1 MSVFESDANA
11 GGGKKKRALVRLQS
25 CRPGPPGATMAATH
39 ESLAM
44 LAAVRALDLDGV
56 VSDVEIEETRAALRD
71 AREMLANPL
80 AYPPREE
87 KDRAVVRQGA
97 VEVRGREVRLG
108 ALDIENAL
116 VLRCVGV
123 ARSHRSRLGRRA
135 NVPPERLAAL
145 GRRPDAR
152 RDVRF
157 SARFPRTGALGTR
170 QRRSRRLSRRRPP
183 ACLSSSDPER
193 RETRAI
199 VRRVPF
205 GPPRAPDPRVAD
217 DVFPFSSSRRER
229 MTKTKRLAPT
239 RAATRST

>member
-1 MSVFESDANA
+1 
-11 GGGKKKRALVRLQS
+11 
-25 CRPGPPGATMAATH
+25 MAATH

-56 VSDVEIEETRAALRD
+56 ASDVEIEETRAALRD

-135 NVPPERLAAL
+135 NVPPRTP
-145 GRRPDAR
+145 RRAR
-152 RDVRF
+152 EE
-157 SARFPRTGALGTR
+157 T
-170 QRRSRRLSRRRPP
+170 
-183 ACLSSSDPER
+183 R
-193 RETRAI
+193 RETRCAI
-199 VRRVPF
+199 FCPFPEDGRSRHAPETLSAPLPEKSTRVPLVVRSRTTRDARDRPSR
-205 GPPRAPDPRVAD
+205 PPVRSSPR
-217 DVFPFSSSRRER
+217 SRPARR
-229 MTKTKRLAPT
+229 
-239 RAATRST
+239 

>member
-1 MSVFESDANA
+1 MFFRVPEVRFRVVPVPKPISTPLVRFRFFDEEFDLSPTRTRR
-11 GGGKKKRALVRLQS
+11 GKKKRALVRLQS

-56 VSDVEIEETRAALRD
+56 ASDVEIEETRAALRD

-135 NVPPERLAAL
+135 NVPPER
-145 GRRPDAR
+145 
-152 RDVRF
+152 
-157 SARFPRTGALGTR
+157 
-170 QRRSRRLSRRRPP
+170 
-183 ACLSSSDPER
+183 
-193 RETRAI
+193 ET
-199 VRRVPF
+199 
-205 GPPRAPDPRVAD
+205 
-217 DVFPFSSSRRER
+217 
-229 MTKTKRLAPT
+229 
-239 RAATRST
+239 

>member
-1 MSVFESDANA
+1 MKRGRSPFATPSSVNTESAQRRET
-11 GGGKKKRALVRLQS
+11 KKRALVQA
-25 CRPGPPGATMAATH
+25 CRPGPPDSRPTMAATH

-116 VLRCVGV
+116 ILRCVG
-123 ARSHRSRLGRRA
+123 AKRPDRIGHGSDGAHT
-135 NVPPERLAAL
+135 VPPE
-145 GRRPDAR
+145 
-152 RDVRF
+152 
-157 SARFPRTGALGTR
+157 PRTA
-170 QRRSRRLSRRRPP
+170 SR
-183 ACLSSSDPER
+183 DETR
-193 RETRAI
+193 REI
-199 VRRVPF
+199 
-205 GPPRAPDPRVAD
+205 
-217 DVFPFSSSRRER
+217 
-229 MTKTKRLAPT
+229 
-239 RAATRST
+239 

>member
-1 MSVFESDANA
+1 
-11 GGGKKKRALVRLQS
+11 
-25 CRPGPPGATMAATH
+25 MAATH

-87 KDRAVVRQGA
+87 KDRAVVRQGE

-123 ARSHRSRLGRRA
+123 ARSDRARLGRRA
-135 NVPPERLAAL
+135 NGSPPNASPPSEETPTETRL
-145 GRRPDAR
+145 
-152 RDVRF
+152 RF
-157 SARFPRTGALGTR
+157 SARFPRARGWHARETLSAPLPGAHP
-170 QRRSRRLSRRRPP
+170 RR
-183 ACLSSSDPER
+183 ASSDPER
-193 RETRAI
+193 REAVRSSVAS
-199 VRRVPF
+199 RRVHH
-205 GPPRAPDPRVAD
+205 PRA
-217 DVFPFSSSRRER
+217 
-229 MTKTKRLAPT
+229 
-239 RAATRST
+239 

>member
-1 MSVFESDANA
+1 
-11 GGGKKKRALVRLQS
+11 
-25 CRPGPPGATMAATH
+25 MAATH

-116 VLRCVGV
+116 ILRCVG
-123 ARSHRSRLGRRA
+123 AAGSDRSRLGRRA
-135 NVPPERLAAL
+135 NDSPRTPHRLA
-145 GRRPDAR
+145 GRDPT

-157 SARFPRTGALGTR
+157 SAR
-170 QRRSRRLSRRRPP
+170 SRRRALGLARARDVSALSPEPP
-183 ACLSSSDPER
+183 AR
-193 RETRAI
+193 RVVRSRASLETRPI
-199 VRRVPF
+199 VRRVPSR
-205 GPPRAPDPRVAD
+205 PPRRRPRRLDPSLTRFANASD
-217 DVFPFSSSRRER
+217 ANPSFP
-229 MTKTKRLAPT
+229 KRKSLL
-239 RAATRST
+239 AATRST

>member
-1 MSVFESDANA
+1 
-11 GGGKKKRALVRLQS
+11 
-25 CRPGPPGATMAATH
+25 MAATH

-56 VSDVEIEETRAALRD
+56 ASDVEIEETRAALRD

-135 NVPPERLAAL
+135 NVPPR
-145 GRRPDAR
+145 GDPDAR

-157 SARFPRTGALGTR
+157 SARFPRRGALGTR

-183 ACLSSSDPER
+183 ACLSSSDPKR

-205 GPPRAPDPRVAD
+205 GPPVRSSPR
-217 DVFPFSSSRRER
+217 SS
-229 MTKTKRLAPT
+229 P
-239 RAATRST
+239 RAARR

>member
-1 MSVFESDANA
+1 LKRGRSPFATPSSVNTERTQRRET
-11 GGGKKKRALVRLQS
+11 KKRALVQA
-25 CRPGPPGATMAATH
+25 CRPGPPDSRPTMAATH

-116 VLRCVGV
+116 ILRCVG
-123 ARSHRSRLGRRA
+123 AKRPDRIGHGSDGAHT
-135 NVPPERLAAL
+135 VPPER
-145 GRRPDAR
+145 
-152 RDVRF
+152 
-157 SARFPRTGALGTR
+157 RTAKT
-170 QRRSRRLSRRRPP
+170 
-183 ACLSSSDPER
+183 R
-193 RETRAI
+193 REI
-199 VRRVPF
+199 
-205 GPPRAPDPRVAD
+205 
-217 DVFPFSSSRRER
+217 
-229 MTKTKRLAPT
+229 
-239 RAATRST
+239 